1 MPNID
6 TASLPSQDSAA
17 SAPRD
22 RGGSLLRLLE
32 GAESTFV
39 DRGFNAAT
47 IHEICARAGVGIGT
61 FYAHFGRKSELL
73 QRVVT
78 ERAPVLSNLLSA
90 LDLSDR
96 VALASRLRIAV
107 DDPRSIGLWRA
118 WHDAVL
124 QDGEIA
130 KFHAQWRRQVRDEL
144 TATIEQAR
152 TLKGNGRWR
161 VDARVVA
168 WTMLTLARE
177 LAIHDREG
185 GAPDVETT
193 ADLIAQLVFRHARV
207 DRCR

>member
-1 MPNID
+1 MPNLN
-6 TASLPSQDSAA
+6 TASLPREHSAEP
-17 SAPRD
+17 APRE
-22 RGGSLLRLLE
+22 RGDSLRRLLD
-32 GAESTFV
+32 GAEATFV
-39 DRGFNAAT
+39 ERGFNAAT

-78 ERAPVLSNLLSA
+78 ERAPLVSRLISAADLGDPSA
-90 LDLSDR
+90 LT
-96 VALASRLRIAV
+96 SRLRLAV

-124 QDGEIA
+124 QDGDIA
-130 KFHAQWRRQVRDEL
+130 RFHAQWRRELLDEL
-144 TATIEQAR
+144 AVTLEEAR
-152 TLKGNGRWR
+152 AAKGDARWR
-161 VDARVVA
+161 VDTRVVA

-193 ADLIAQLVFRHARV
+193 ADLIAQLVFRRAREA
-207 DRCR
+207 